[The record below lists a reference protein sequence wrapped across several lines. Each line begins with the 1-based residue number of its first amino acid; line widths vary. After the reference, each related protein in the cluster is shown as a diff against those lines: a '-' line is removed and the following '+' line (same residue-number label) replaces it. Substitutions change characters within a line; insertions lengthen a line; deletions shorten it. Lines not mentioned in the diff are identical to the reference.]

1 MDPMPFVR
9 HRYCIFIRIIGL
21 PSDADVPI
29 RVGAGCPS
37 LRMGGTGY
45 AVGSSTALAA
55 ARRRSMRFRVEVSLR
70 FAVRPRE
77 AQRANRSSIE
87 LDHEVREVAS
97 NRHDRLERSRASRT
111 TFTTVRQDGAASSL
125 RSESRCAEYCMK
137 WLAWML
143 APLMALGWVVSAS
156 AATVRIHS
164 DPGGRIDQ
172 YLDRYNQIR
181 LSGQHVVVDGT
192 CNSACTL
199 LLGSVPR
206 DKICFTEQAS
216 LGFHSAWQ
224 FDDAGRPV
232 ASPSWTRVLWR
243 NYPRPIRTWIM
254 RHGGLTPHM
263 IFLRGEALTALYPRC
278 TTAAGL
284 NYR

>member
-1 MDPMPFVR
+1 MER
-9 HRYCIFIRIIGL
+9 RLLSGL
-21 PSDADVPI
+21 KA
-29 RVGAGCPS
+29 GAP
-37 LRMGGTGY
+37 
-45 AVGSSTALAA
+45 
-55 ARRRSMRFRVEVSLR
+55 
-70 FAVRPRE
+70 
-77 AQRANRSSIE
+77 N
-87 LDHEVREVAS
+87 
-97 NRHDRLERSRASRT
+97 
-111 TFTTVRQDGAASSL
+111 
-125 RSESRCAEYCMK
+125 YCMK

>member
-1 MDPMPFVR
+1 
-9 HRYCIFIRIIGL
+9 
-21 PSDADVPI
+21 
-29 RVGAGCPS
+29 
-37 LRMGGTGY
+37 
-45 AVGSSTALAA
+45 LAA
-55 ARRRSMRFRVEVSLR
+55 ARRRSMRFRVECRCGLLFGPEKHR
-70 FAVRPRE
+70 G
-77 AQRANRSSIE
+77 QTGHRSNWT
-87 LDHEVREVAS
+87 HEVREVAS

>member
-1 MDPMPFVR
+1 
-9 HRYCIFIRIIGL
+9 
-21 PSDADVPI
+21 
-29 RVGAGCPS
+29 
-37 LRMGGTGY
+37 MGGAGY

-55 ARRRSMRFRVEVSLR
+55 ARRRSMRFRVAVWLR
-70 FAVRPRE
+70 FAVRRE
-77 AQRANRSSIE
+77 AETADRSSIE
-87 LDHEVREVAS
+87 LDPVREVAS
-97 NRHDRLERSRASRT
+97 NRHDRLEKPRASRT

-143 APLMALGWVVSAS
+143 APLMAVGWVVSAS

-172 YLDRYNQIR
+172 YIDRYNQIR

-263 IFLRGEALTALYPRC
+263 IFLRGEALSALYPRC
-278 TTAAGL
+278 TAATVL

>member
-1 MDPMPFVR
+1 MPVVR
-9 HRYCIFIRIIGL
+9 HRYCIFIRIVGL
-21 PSDADVPI
+21 PSDAGVPI
-29 RVGAGCPS
+29 HVQGGYPG
-37 LRMGGTGY
+37 LRMGGAGY
-45 AVGSSTALAA
+45 AVGSSTALAS
-55 ARRRSMRFRVEVSLR
+55 ARRRSMRFRLEVSLR

-77 AQRANRSSIE
+77 AETANRASIE
-87 LDHEVREVAS
+87 LDHKVREVAS
-97 NRHDRLERSRASRT
+97 NRHDRFEKSRASRT

-156 AATVRIHS
+156 ATVRIHS

-216 LGFHSAWQ
+216 LGFHAAWQ

-263 IFLRGEALTALYPRC
+263 IFLRGEALTSFYPRC
-278 TTAAGL
+278 SAAAGL

>member
-1 MDPMPFVR
+1 
-9 HRYCIFIRIIGL
+9 
-21 PSDADVPI
+21 
-29 RVGAGCPS
+29 
-37 LRMGGTGY
+37 MGGAGY
-45 AVGSSTALAA
+45 AVGSSTALAT
-55 ARRRSMRFRVEVSLR
+55 ARRRSMRFRVEVSVR

-77 AQRANRSSIE
+77 AETANRSSIE
-87 LDHEVREVAS
+87 RDRKVREVAS
-97 NRHDRLERSRASRT
+97 NRHRRLEGSRASRT

-143 APLMALGWVVSAS
+143 APLMAFGWVVSAS
-156 AATVRIHS
+156 AAVRIHS

-181 LSGQHVVVDGT
+181 LSGQHVIVDGT

-206 DKICFTEQAS
+206 EKICFTEQAS

-232 ASPSWTRVLWR
+232 ASPSWTRVLWH

-263 IFLRGEALTALYPRC
+263 IFLRGEALSSLYPRC
-278 TTAAGL
+278 SAAAGL